1 MWSQNAFT
9 DRLNLKWPIL
19 QAPMGWLST
28 PALAA
33 AVSNAGG
40 LGGLG
45 MWGFSAEDAE
55 RGAPAS
61 EHLGGATLNV
71 TYPLWPE
78 PKFPPDVS
86 EPMRARLQAH
96 FDA

>member
-1 MWSQNAFT
+1 MWSRNALT
-9 DRLNLKWPIL
+9 ERLNLKWPIL

-45 MWGFSAEDAE
+45 MWGFSAKDAE
-55 RGAPAS
+55 AR
-61 EHLGGATLNV
+61 
-71 TYPLWPE
+71 W
-78 PKFPPDVS
+78 VS
-86 EPMRARLQAH
+86 DDCQLSSRSTRAARAH
-96 FDA
+96 PTHESRP

>member
-28 PALAA
+28 PELAA

-40 LGGLG
+40 LG
-45 MWGFSAEDAE
+45 SV
-55 RGAPAS
+55 
-61 EHLGGATLNV
+61 LNR
-71 TYPLWPE
+71 
-78 PKFPPDVS
+78 DS
-86 EPMRARLQAH
+86 I
-96 FDA
+96 